1 MISPLRVLFDTPIL
15 VDLLMRRPKAIS
27 QLRSLA
33 DRGAKIA
40 VSTVSVAEIYSGIR
54 RGEEVGTAQL
64 FDLFDVI
71 PLNLEIARLTGELA
85 SVRRNVGRAYSVD
98 DMAIAATAI
107 KFNYSLYTT
116 SKRDFE
122 VPGIVF
128 YTP

>member
-71 PLNLEIARLTGELA
+71 PLNLEIARLTGEPA
-85 SVRRNVGRAYSVD
+85 RVRRNVGRAYSVD

>member
-1 MISPLRVLFDTPIL
+1 MTAPLRVLFDTPIL
-15 VDLLMRRPKAIS
+15 VDLLMRRPKTIS

-33 DRGAKIA
+33 DRGARIA
-40 VSTVSVAEIYSGIR
+40 VSTISVAEIYSGIH
-54 RGEEVGTAQL
+54 RGEEAGTARL

-71 PLNLEIARLTGELA
+71 SLSAEIARLAGELA

-122 VPGIVF
+122 VPGIMF
-128 YTP
+128 YAP